1 MELVIAIVVIVAIVV
16 LPYGLL
22 VKGYDEN
29 TKLTEE
35 NTKLSTEVSQLESR
49 LDSMRYRLSS
59 AVSDREDQ
67 ELTPGKISEALQYY
81 GYEQRSAPDRI
92 RFKVED
98 LVYCID
104 ITRMP
109 LFTLSLEFAV
119 NDREYNL
126 ERMKRAAHLMS
137 DSLVMVK
144 ADIDETPDENGDKCV
159 VFYLVAMD
167 RNYASF
173 KGNLGRYLNIID
185 EGRRR
190 LLDFYE
196 KIEKEESEALSNVSA
211 LLPSSNQE
219 TKVIS

>member
-1 MELVIAIVVIVAIVV
+1 M
-16 LPYGLL
+16 
-22 VKGYDEN
+22 VKGYNEN

-49 LDSMRYRLSS
+49 LNSMQYRLSS

-67 ELTPGKISEALQYY
+67 ELTPGKISDALQYY
-81 GYEQRSAPDRI
+81 GYEHRTAPDCI
-92 RFKVED
+92 RFKVEN

-137 DSLVMVK
+137 DSLVMAK
-144 ADIDETPDENGDKCV
+144 ADVDETPDDKGDKSV

-173 KGNLGRYLNIID
+173 RSNLSRYLSIIN

-196 KIEKEESEALSNVSA
+196 NIEKEESEKLSNISA
-211 LLPSSNQE
+211 FLPASTQE
-219 TKVIS
+219 TKIIS

>member
-1 MELVIAIVVIVAIVV
+1 MELTIAIIIIVIVLV
-16 LPYGLL
+16 LPYGMMI
-22 VKGYDEN
+22 KGYNEN

-35 NTKLSTEVSQLESR
+35 NTKLSAEVSQLESR
-49 LDSMRYRLSS
+49 LDSMQYRLSS

-81 GYEQRSAPDRI
+81 GYEHRTAPDRI
-92 RFKVED
+92 NFKVED

-104 ITRMP
+104 VERMP
-109 LFTLSLEFAV
+109 LFTLSLQFAL
-119 NDREYNL
+119 NSREYNL
-126 ERMKRAAHLMS
+126 ERMKRVAHQLS
-137 DSLVMVK
+137 DSIVMLK
-144 ADIDETPDENGDKCV
+144 AEIEDTPDENGDMGL

-173 KGNLGRYLNIID
+173 KSNLSRYLNITN

-196 KIEKEESEALSNVSA
+196 KLEKEESEALSNVSA
-211 LLPSSNQE
+211 LLPASTQE
-219 TKVIS
+219 TKIRS